1 METYYDTTAQQA
13 RAAFSLLDMPSLYA
27 VSFGLFAPGALM
39 AARLRNANMR
49 AAQQT
54 TTR

>member
-1 METYYDTTAQQA
+1 MTRQTQPAP
-13 RAAFSLLDMPSLYA
+13 AAFSPLDMPSLYA

-39 AARLRNANMR
+39 AARLRKANIG
-49 AAQQT
+49 ATQQT

>member
-1 METYYDTTAQQA
+1 MTQPTQQA
-13 RAAFSLLDMPSLYA
+13 PTAFSPLDMPSLYA

-39 AARLRNANMR
+39 AARLR